1 MKKLGIV
8 LFLALFVYAAPA
20 PTPAPVLN
28 PGIVFEVETTDHEQ
42 SPPRVGSMEI
52 IVEGPNL
59 AIPVTASG
67 GSGGNGKM
75 IFRGDK
81 GKNGEVVI
89 VDDDKKEIYVMNDKT
104 IEAMAGQVGAVAGAV
119 AEALKN
125 LPKEQREAIEKAQKQ
140 GAAGMAGM
148 GAGAMKPRTKPEVK
162 NTGEHGDK
170 GGYPCVKYEVL
181 QDGRKIREIWTTD
194 WDNIDGGDEAAEA
207 FKGLGAFF
215 EAFWK
220 AMPQIPGGGDSFG
233 GQNPFEEMNFE
244 KGFPVVVIGFGEDG
258 DMEDESWLKRTR
270 RQRIDPAAFEPPSG
284 YKRMSLGPQ

>member
-1 MKKLGIV
+1 MKKLSIV

-20 PTPAPVLN
+20 PTSN

-59 AIPVTASG
+59 AIPITASG

-125 LPKEQREAIEKAQKQ
+125 LPKEQREAIEKMQKR
-140 GAAGMAGM
+140 GGVGMAGM
-148 GAGAMKPRTKPEVK
+148 GAGAMKPRAKSEVK
-162 NTGEHGDK
+162 NTGVHGDK
-170 GGYPCVKYEVL
+170 GGYPCVKYEVV
-181 QDGRKIREIWTTD
+181 QDGKVIREIWTTD

-207 FKGLGAFF
+207 FKALGAFF

-220 AMPQIPGGGDSFG
+220 AMPPMPGGDPFG

-244 KGFPVVVIGFGEDG
+244 KGFPVVVTGFGEDG
-258 DMEDESWLKRTR
+258 NIEDESILKGTR

-284 YKRMSLGPQ
+284 YKRRSMGPN

>member
-1 MKKLGIV
+1 MKKLGTV
-8 LFLALFVYAAPA
+8 LLLALFVYAAPA
-20 PTPAPVLN
+20 PTSN
-28 PGIVFEVETTDHEQ
+28 PGVVFEIETTDHEQ

-89 VDDDKKEIYVMNDKT
+89 VDDDRKEYYVMNDKSMKA
-104 IEAMAGQVGAVAGAV
+104 IAGQIGAVAGAMEEV
-119 AEALKN
+119 LKN
-125 LPKEQREAIEKAQKQ
+125 LPKEQREAIEKARKQ
-140 GAAGMAGM
+140 A
-148 GAGAMKPRTKPEVK
+148 GAGSGAVGPMKPRAKPELK
-162 NTGEHGDK
+162 KTGEHGDK
-170 GGYPCVKYEVL
+170 GGYPCVKYEVF
-181 QDGRKIREIWTTD
+181 QDGKKIREIWTTD

-207 FKGLGAFF
+207 FKALGAFF

-220 AMPQIPGGGDSFG
+220 AMPPMPGGEDPFG
-233 GQNPFEEMNFE
+233 GQNPFDEMNFE
-244 KGFPVVVIGFGEDG
+244 NGFPVVVTGFGEDG
-258 DMEDESWLKRTR
+258 NIEDESILKGTR

-284 YKRMSLGPQ
+284 YKRRSTGPN